1 MPKLLML
8 TSRWPHGAF
17 TEFLDAELP
26 HLLQHFDRIR
36 VAPRVPRGPVKW
48 DIPAGVEIDYSLAE
62 ALTPKNSILGDKSR
76 YLRTLQQAMRRNPAG
91 FGFKRSD
98 LVADLT
104 NFTWWGMMLMA
115 RGEANIVRRWAA
127 AQEQP
132 DIAYTYWLGSKTLGL
147 RQAWPTVPILSR
159 AHRCELYPDSLGMHS
174 MPYQRQWVLACDTVA
189 CVSDHGKRYLSS
201 LYPEQRDR
209 FLVRRLGISDPG
221 VLAPLGEYPEK
232 IKVLSASVMRP
243 NKRVGL
249 IADAVRELACR
260 GRRTHWTHLGDG
272 AEMPLVKATVAA
284 APESLSV
291 QLPGLV
297 HVSEVRRAMES
308 GGYDVFVN
316 VSLSEGA
323 PVSIMEAQSVGLATV
338 ATDVG
343 GSAEVADSSINVV
356 VGSHINSSQLAD
368 AILAAASMDP
378 SLRAVRRQ
386 EWNAK
391 YNEAI
396 NYEAFAAEL
405 AAMALAGRSSH
416 G

>member
-1 MPKLLML
+1 ML

-36 VAPRVPRGPVKW
+36 VAPRVPRGPVSWK
-48 DIPAGVEIDYSLAE
+48 IPAGVEIDYSLAE
-62 ALTPKNSILGDKSR
+62 ALTPKNSILGEKAR
-76 YLRTLQQAMRRNPAG
+76 YVRTLKNVFRRNPAG
-91 FGFKRSD
+91 YGFSRAD

-104 NFTWWGMMLMA
+104 NVTWWGMMMMA

-132 DIAYTYWLGSKTLGL
+132 DISYTYWLGSKTLGL
-147 RQAWPTVPILSR
+147 RQAWPTVPIVSR
-159 AHRCELYPDSLGMHS
+159 AHGSELYPDSLGMHS
-174 MPYQRQWVLACDTVA
+174 MPYQRQWVLACDTLA
-189 CVSDHGKRYLSS
+189 CVSSHGQRYLSH
-201 LYPEQRDR
+201 LYPELRDR
-209 FLVRRLGISDPG
+209 FKVRRLGISDPG
-221 VLAPLGEYPEK
+221 VLAPVGNYPES
-232 IKVLSASVMRP
+232 INVLSASVLRP

-249 IADAVRELACR
+249 IAAAVRELAGR
-260 GRRTHWTHLGDG
+260 GLPTHWTHLGDG
-272 AEMPLVKATVAA
+272 AEMPLVKSTVAG
-284 APESLSV
+284 APETLRV

-297 HVSEVRRAMES
+297 PVGDVRRAMES

-323 PVSIMEAQSVGLATV
+323 PVSIMEAQSVGLPTV

-356 VGSHINSSQLAD
+356 VDSDITSSQLAD

-378 SLRAVRRQ
+378 ALRAVRRQ

-391 YNEAI
+391 YNEAL

-405 AAMALAGRSSH
+405 AVMAGAGRCSH